1 MYIRYFG
8 FLLLIWFPGALHAQ
22 SATQSCSAP
31 SLVGGFFVP
40 KQVTYSNGTT
50 LSYTCYDGR
59 KPAMKGWWAT
69 TTCENGKWSHQPQ
82 CMDIKACIPPTIL
95 NGKYT
100 ENSNGWYEN
109 RHMIR
114 ISCDRGF
121 EHKDQVATARCING
135 EWLSLPVCQ
144 KSTTACTEPPKVPH
158 AVIIHQ
164 AYQEV
169 FAIDS
174 EVVYECED
182 GYTIEGAHTNKSIF
196 CIAGTWTEGPT
207 CRPSATS
214 GSNERENQTQ
224 TTSITNC
231 GEHPTIVN
239 GDVVEINDMFLRF
252 SCNSFYRRVGPE
264 KVKCYADRT
273 WSEVPTCKD
282 AYCSVN
288 TAQYPDLIHDGVIYL
303 KYDDNVELK
312 CRKLHWYWASD
323 HYSVVRCS
331 NGRATLS
338 KCKYNFKLITSICH
352 KQKYSRI
359 TGLSTVFS
367 LLIVS

>member
-8 FLLLIWFPGALHAQ
+8 FLLLIWFPGALDAQ

-82 CMDIKACIPPTIL
+82 CM
-95 NGKYT
+95 
-100 ENSNGWYEN
+100 E
-109 RHMIR
+109 
-114 ISCDRGF
+114 
-121 EHKDQVATARCING
+121 
-135 EWLSLPVCQ
+135 
-144 KSTTACTEPPKVPH
+144 STTACTEPPKVPH

-214 GSNERENQTQ
+214 GSNEREIQTQ

-288 TAQYPDLIHDGVIYL
+288 TAQYPDLIPDGVIYL